1 MTSGAPSAIPSLRLD
16 PNGSDHHG
24 EAAHLRRLGPVVRVI
39 LPGEIPAWAVTD
51 HEHLAALVKDPRVS
65 KDWRNWTAVRTGQVT
80 DDWPLV
86 GMVKVTNMVTA
97 DGAEHH
103 RLRRLVTRTLTPRR
117 IQALRPR
124 ITAIA
129 GALLDELP
137 GHIDPDGTVDVRQH
151 YAYPVPMQVICE
163 MTGVP
168 VPWRPRLREL
178 VDSIFR
184 TDTTPEEVMATQRER
199 VEMLHELV
207 GFRTERPGDDLT
219 TALIAARA
227 DDPAALTDEELADTL
242 WLMLTAGHETTL
254 SLIVNAIRALLG
266 YPAQRAFALDGD
278 HEAWTAVVEE
288 TLRWDAPI
296 GNFMARYPLE
306 DIVIAGVTIPAGE
319 AILAPYSGVGRDQAQ
334 HGPDAD
340 TFDATRGQ
348 KKHLAF
354 GDGPHLC
361 LGASLAREEATI
373 ALRALFTRFPDLDLA
388 VPAPSLVPVPS
399 LFSNSVRALPVYLT
413 PEVVSRI

>member
-1 MTSGAPSAIPSLRLD
+1 MTRDATPAVPSVRLD

-24 EAAHLRRLGPVVRVI
+24 EATRLRMLGPVVRVI

-51 HEHLAALVKDPRVS
+51 HQHLAALVKDIRVS

-97 DGAEHH
+97 DGADHH
-103 RLRRLVTRTLTPRR
+103 RLRRLVTRTLTQRR
-117 IQALRPR
+117 VQALRPR

-129 GALLDELP
+129 SALLNDMP
-137 GHIDPDGTVDVRQH
+137 GHAGPDEAVDLRQH

-163 MTGVP
+163 LTGVP
-168 VPWRPRLREL
+168 EPWRPRLREL

-184 TDTTPEEVMATQRER
+184 TDTTPEEVTATQRER
-199 VEMLHELV
+199 VQMLRDLV
-207 GFRTERPGDDLT
+207 ALRATEPGEDLT
-219 TALIAARA
+219 TALLAAQA
-227 DDPAALTDEELADTL
+227 DDPAALTDEELVDTL

-254 SLIVNAIRALLG
+254 SLIVNATHALLTH
-266 YPAQRAFALDGD
+266 PDQREIAMAGD
-278 HEAWTAVVEE
+278 DQTWAAVVEE

-319 AILAPYSGVGRDQAQ
+319 AILAPYSGVGRDPAQ
-334 HGPDAD
+334 HGADAD
-340 TFDATRGQ
+340 EFDITRHQ
-348 KKHLAF
+348 ERHLAF

-361 LGASLAREEATI
+361 LGASLARAEATI
-373 ALRALFTRFPDLDLA
+373 ALRALFERFPGLTLA
-388 VPAPSLVPVPS
+388 VPPAALIPVPS
-399 LFSNSVRALPVYLT
+399 LFSNSVRALPVRLGADRDG
-413 PEVVSRI
+413 EL